1 MRLVTLLQWLHG
13 KTSALFT
20 TPFWQMMVWLAF
32 MIDHSNVLTIASADP
47 LDFPAHV
54 GPRGGS
60 MRLHAAKRHNIVM
73 IAAEGRLARSGRAAC
88 EILQELRP
96 GFTMKNVRSGNN
108 WISGLS
114 LQYLHKLQCTFKFDT
129 CEPVYSLSW
138 DATRLSKRDTLVC
151 TIYNADLDMA
161 GWVPPQVLIVTSSS
175 TTV

>member
-1 MRLVTLLQWLHG
+1 MFLQLLQQTLWIFLRMLG
-13 KTSALFT
+13 R
-20 TPFWQMMVWLAF
+20 
-32 MIDHSNVLTIASADP
+32 
-47 LDFPAHV
+47 
-54 GPRGGS
+54 GGGS
-60 MRLHAAKRHNIVM
+60 MRLHAAKRHYIVM

-96 GFTMKNVRSGNN
+96 GGNN

-151 TIYNADLDMA
+151 RIYNADLDMA

>member
-1 MRLVTLLQWLHG
+1 MSG
-13 KTSALFT
+13 
-20 TPFWQMMVWLAF
+20 
-32 MIDHSNVLTIASADP
+32 
-47 LDFPAHV
+47 
-54 GPRGGS
+54 RGAGS
-60 MRLHAAKRHNIVM
+60 RPMPAAKKYKIAL

-114 LQYLHKLQCTFKFDT
+114 LQYLHKLQCTFKFET

-151 TIYNADLDMA
+151 TIYNADLDLA